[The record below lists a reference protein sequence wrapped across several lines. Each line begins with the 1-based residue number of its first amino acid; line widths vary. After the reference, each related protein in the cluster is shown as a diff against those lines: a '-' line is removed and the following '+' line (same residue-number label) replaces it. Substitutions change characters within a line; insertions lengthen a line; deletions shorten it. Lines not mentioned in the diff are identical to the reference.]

1 MIAALHQRTEAY
13 KLLVDLYGADPEV
26 RDYSGKKARNY
37 FEPAWA
43 PKEDLYQQYPEEL
56 EDIYNRYV
64 LKYRI
69 PIISVQ
75 PLYSINKLQPT
86 ANPRRHRSRHFS
98 TQSTICP
105 ENTLQKLFI
114 LSGFIEVIRT

>member
-1 MIAALHQRTEAY
+1 MVAALHQRTEAY

-43 PKEDLYQQYPEEL
+43 PKEDLYPQYPGEL

-64 LKYRI
+64 FLNIAY
-69 PIISVQ
+69 PSY
-75 PLYSINKLQPT
+75 LF
-86 ANPRRHRSRHFS
+86 NP
-98 TQSTICP
+98 
-105 ENTLQKLFI
+105 FI
-114 LSGFIEVIRT
+114 Q

>member
-43 PKEDLYQQYPEEL
+43 PKEDLYQQYPGEL

-75 PLYSINKLQPT
+75 PLYSINKIT
-86 ANPRRHRSRHFS
+86 AHRKPQTSPITPLFN
-98 TQSTICP
+98 TI
-105 ENTLQKLFI
+105 NN
-114 LSGFIEVIRT
+114 LSGKYPPEALHSLGVY